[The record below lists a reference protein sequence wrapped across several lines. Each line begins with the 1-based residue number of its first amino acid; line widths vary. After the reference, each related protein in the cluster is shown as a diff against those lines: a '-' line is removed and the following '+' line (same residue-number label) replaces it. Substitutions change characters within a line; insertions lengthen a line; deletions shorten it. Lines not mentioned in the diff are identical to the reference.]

1 MKTPVLLEGK
11 AQDRLPKWRLLVAF
25 GRRYVWR
32 ALKHRI
38 AILLGGKACLDE
50 EALFFRQAVLHLAGI
65 QPIRRITCPG
75 LRGEGAGSQA
85 LLLMRA
91 INFGRSAG
99 LTYVHTPFTRIEHAE
114 RPMEE
119 WATAW
124 ERFFN
129 LGSGEFPCD
138 IPRRDVINFSANFN
152 NLERCLGWR
161 HRGNELAEHFKTI
174 VPEFRRKYYLNKS
187 PRTTEEVTVA
197 VHIRRG
203 DALPDN
209 PQYFTSNE
217 TVLRTVTVVKRVL
230 DLHQAKYSI
239 RIYSQGNRA
248 DFAEL
253 SLPDLEFFLDADAI
267 WTMEELIEADILV
280 MAKGCFSYCAA
291 LISDGIKIG
300 DPDQWSISAGSNWVP
315 TEGWISCSAD
325 GSFDSADLERQ
336 LALLTHAKAQSAT
349 AAQPGGSQQ
358 VGTMALHSSNVRE
371 KTEETPSR

>member
-1 MKTPVLLEGK
+1 MKPPVLLEGK
-11 AQDRLPKWRLLVAF
+11 AEDRLPKWRLLVAF
-25 GRRYVWR
+25 GRRYLWR

-38 AILLGGKACLDE
+38 TILLGGKASLDE
-50 EALFFRQAVLHLAGI
+50 EALFFRQSVLHLAGL
-65 QPIRRITCPG
+65 QPIRQITCPG

-85 LLLMRA
+85 LMLMRA
-91 INFGRSAG
+91 ISFARSSG
-99 LTYVHTPFTRIEHAE
+99 LTYVHTPFTRIEHAD

-119 WATAW
+119 WAAAW
-124 ERFFN
+124 ETFFN
-129 LGSGEFPCD
+129 LGSGEVACD
-138 IPRRDVINFSANFN
+138 IPRHDAINFSANFN

-187 PRTTEEVTVA
+187 PRTTKEVTVA

-209 PQYFTSNE
+209 PVYFTSNE
-217 TVLRTVTVVKRVL
+217 TVLRTVTAVKRVL
-230 DLHQAKYSI
+230 DLHQAKHRI

-253 SLPDLEFFLDADAI
+253 SLPGLEFFLDADAI
-267 WTMEELIEADILV
+267 WTMEELIAADILV

-300 DPDQWSISAGSNWVP
+300 DPDQWSISPGSNWVP
-315 TEGWISCSAD
+315 TEGWILSRAD
-325 GSFDSADLERQ
+325 GSFDYADLERQ
-336 LALLTHAKAQSAT
+336 LALLIQAKAQRAT
-349 AAQPGGSQQ
+349 TAQPGGSQQ
-358 VGTMALHSSNVRE
+358 VGTVALHSPNVRE
-371 KTEETPSR
+371 KAEGTPSR